1 MRHTITGDSSTLPV
15 LRRISIIVTAVAKA
29 MGEGAA
35 VVVAEAVAEEE
46 VVVAEVVVAEE
57 AVVGDNLI
65 LFLLSR

>member
-1 MRHTITGDSSTLPV
+1 
-15 LRRISIIVTAVAKA
+15 

-46 VVVAEVVVAEE
+46 VVVAEVVEAEE